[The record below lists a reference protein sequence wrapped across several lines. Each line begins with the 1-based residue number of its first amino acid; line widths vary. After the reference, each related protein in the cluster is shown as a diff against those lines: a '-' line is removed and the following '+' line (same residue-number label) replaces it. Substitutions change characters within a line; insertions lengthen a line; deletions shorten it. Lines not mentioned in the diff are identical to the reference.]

1 MQSILKTGLRKP
13 FILFEFWR
21 KTLYDVDTI
30 VLTFFIYSV
39 LGWICEVV
47 YCSVPKKH
55 FVNRGFLFGP
65 YLPIYGFG
73 ATFVIVLLEPF
84 YDSWPMVMILSAV
97 ITSVLEYI
105 TSFLLEKIFKVKLW
119 DYSTYPLN
127 LNGRICALNSTL
139 FALLSLFII
148 YVINTP
154 VYSFLSSL
162 NPTLVQLLS
171 LLVTAVMSA
180 DAAVA
185 VHKMSQFQHAMKEIA
200 KAKSEAEEKLRMIKS
215 SLSGENLAAALEHL
229 RKETEERKI
238 AYYRGVRHFFK
249 SNPSLTVKKAEFIK
263 QFELA
268 RETYEAMAK
277 QVRDE
282 YLREKEMRKGK
293 RKDKNND

>member
-1 MQSILKTGLRKP
+1 MKTGLRKP
-13 FILFEFWR
+13 FILFQFWR
-21 KTLYDVDTI
+21 KILYDVDTI

-162 NPTLVQLLS
+162 NPTLVQILS

-185 VHKMSQFQHAMKEIA
+185 VNKMSQFQHAMKEIA
-200 KAKSEAEEKLRMIKS
+200 KARSEAEEKLKIIKS
-215 SLSGENLAAALEHL
+215 SLSGENLAAALDHL

>member
-1 MQSILKTGLRKP
+1 M
-13 FILFEFWR
+13 
-21 KTLYDVDTI
+21 YDVDTI

-162 NPTLVQLLS
+162 NPTLVQILS

-185 VHKMSQFQHAMKEIA
+185 VNKMSQFQHAMKEIA
-200 KAKSEAEEKLRMIKS
+200 KARIEAEEKLKMIKS
-215 SLSGENLAAALEHL
+215 SLSGENLAAALDHL

-268 RETYEAMAK
+268 RETYETMAK

>member
-1 MQSILKTGLRKP
+1 M
-13 FILFEFWR
+13 
-21 KTLYDVDTI
+21 YDVDTI

-215 SLSGENLAAALEHL
+215 SLSGENLAAALDHL

-249 SNPSLTVKKAEFIK
+249 SNPSLTVRREDLRKPFEF
-263 QFELA
+263 A
-268 RETYEAMAK
+268 RETYDSVT
-277 QVRDE
+277 QHRHN
-282 YLREKEMRKGK
+282 LRMQRKAEKKGDGNA
-293 RKDKNND
+293 RS

>member
-1 MQSILKTGLRKP
+1 M
-13 FILFEFWR
+13 
-21 KTLYDVDTI
+21 YDVDTI

-162 NPTLVQLLS
+162 NPTLVQILS

-185 VHKMSQFQHAMKEIA
+185 VNKMSQFQHAMKEIA
-200 KAKSEAEEKLRMIKS
+200 KARSEAEEKLKMIKS
-215 SLSGENLAAALEHL
+215 SLSGENLAAALDHL

-249 SNPSLTVKKAEFIK
+249 SNPSLTVRREDLRKPFEF
-263 QFELA
+263 A
-268 RETYEAMAK
+268 RETYDSVT
-277 QVRDE
+277 QHRHN
-282 YLREKEMRKGK
+282 LRMQRKAEKKGDGNA
-293 RKDKNND
+293 RS

>member
-1 MQSILKTGLRKP
+1 MKTGLRKP
-13 FILFEFWR
+13 FILFQFWR
-21 KTLYDVDTI
+21 KILYDVDTI

-162 NPTLVQLLS
+162 NPTLVQILS

-185 VHKMSQFQHAMKEIA
+185 VNKMSQFQHAMKEIA
-200 KAKSEAEEKLRMIKS
+200 KARSEAEEKLKMIKS
-215 SLSGENLAAALEHL
+215 SLSGENLAAALDHL

-282 YLREKEMRKGK
+282 YLREKEMRKSK

>member
-1 MQSILKTGLRKP
+1 M
-13 FILFEFWR
+13 
-21 KTLYDVDTI
+21 YDVDTI

-162 NPTLVQLLS
+162 NPTLVQILS

-185 VHKMSQFQHAMKEIA
+185 VNKMSQFQHAMKEIA
-200 KAKSEAEEKLRMIKS
+200 KARSEAEEKLKMIKS
-215 SLSGENLAAALEHL
+215 SLSGENLAAALDHL

-268 RETYEAMAK
+268 RETYETMAK

>member
-1 MQSILKTGLRKP
+1 MKTGLRKP
-13 FILFEFWR
+13 FILFQFWR
-21 KTLYDVDTI
+21 KILYDVDTI

-39 LGWICEVV
+39 LGWVCEVV

-73 ATFVIVLLEPF
+73 AAFVIVLLEPF

-162 NPTLVQLLS
+162 NPTLVQILS

-185 VHKMSQFQHAMKEIA
+185 VNKMSQFQHAMKEIA
-200 KAKSEAEEKLRMIKS
+200 KARSEAEEKLKMIRS
-215 SLSGENLAAALEHL
+215 SLSGENLAAALDHL

>member
-1 MQSILKTGLRKP
+1 MKTGLRKP
-13 FILFEFWR
+13 FILFQFWR
-21 KTLYDVDTI
+21 KILYDVDTI

-162 NPTLVQLLS
+162 NPTLVQILS

-185 VHKMSQFQHAMKEIA
+185 VNKMSQFQHAMKEIA
-200 KAKSEAEEKLRMIKS
+200 KARSEAEEKLKMIKS
-215 SLSGENLAAALEHL
+215 SLSGENLAAALDHL

-268 RETYEAMAK
+268 RETYETMAK

>member
-1 MQSILKTGLRKP
+1 MKTGLRKP
-13 FILFEFWR
+13 FILFQFWR
-21 KTLYDVDTI
+21 KILYDVDTI

-162 NPTLVQLLS
+162 NPALVQILS

-185 VHKMSQFQHAMKEIA
+185 VNKMSQFQHAMKEIA
-200 KAKSEAEEKLRMIKS
+200 KARSEAEEKLKMIKS
-215 SLSGENLAAALEHL
+215 SLSGENLAAALDHL

>member
-1 MQSILKTGLRKP
+1 MKTGLRKP
-13 FILFEFWR
+13 FILFQFWR
-21 KTLYDVDTI
+21 KILYDVDTI

-162 NPTLVQLLS
+162 NPTLVQILS

-185 VHKMSQFQHAMKEIA
+185 AGAKGIIHAGTGNGSIHDNCDV
-200 KAKSEAEEKLRMIKS
+200 
-215 SLSGENLAAALEHL
+215 GLADA
-229 RKETEERKI
+229 
-238 AYYRGVRHFFK
+238 
-249 SNPSLTVKKAEFIK
+249 VKKGVTVVRSARVGNGVTTKSVQKWTDHGYLEANTLNPQKARILL
-263 QFELA
+263 QLA
-268 RETYEAMAK
+268 LTK
-277 QVRDE
+277 TSDPKKIQ
-282 YLREKEMRKGK
+282 EMFNKY
-293 RKDKNND
+293 

>member
-1 MQSILKTGLRKP
+1 MKTGLRKP
-13 FILFEFWR
+13 FILFQFWR
-21 KTLYDVDTI
+21 KILYDVDTI

-162 NPTLVQLLS
+162 NPTLVQILS

-185 VHKMSQFQHAMKEIA
+185 VNKMSQFQHAMKEIA
-200 KAKSEAEEKLRMIKS
+200 KARSEAEEKLKMIKS
-215 SLSGENLAAALEHL
+215 SLSGENLAAALDHL

>member
-1 MQSILKTGLRKP
+1 M
-13 FILFEFWR
+13 
-21 KTLYDVDTI
+21 YDVDTI

-162 NPTLVQLLS
+162 NPTLVQILS

-185 VHKMSQFQHAMKEIA
+185 VNKMSQFQHAMKEIA
-200 KAKSEAEEKLRMIKS
+200 KARSEAEEKLKIIKS
-215 SLSGENLAAALEHL
+215 SLSGENLAAALDHL

>member
-1 MQSILKTGLRKP
+1 MKTGLRKP
-13 FILFEFWR
+13 FILFQFWR
-21 KTLYDVDTI
+21 KILYDVDTI

-148 YVINTP
+148 YVVNTP

-162 NPTLVQLLS
+162 NPTLVQILS

-185 VHKMSQFQHAMKEIA
+185 VNKMSQFQHAMKEIA
-200 KAKSEAEEKLRMIKS
+200 KARSEAEEKLRMIKS
-215 SLSGENLAAALEHL
+215 SLSGENLAAALDHL

-268 RETYEAMAK
+268 RETYESMAK

>member
-1 MQSILKTGLRKP
+1 MQSILKAGLRKP

-21 KTLYDVDTI
+21 KILYDVDTI

-154 VYSFLSSL
+154 IYSFLSSL

-185 VHKMSQFQHAMKEIA
+185 VNKMSQFQHAMKEIA
-200 KAKSEAEEKLRMIKS
+200 KARSEAEEKLKMIKS
-215 SLSGENLAAALEHL
+215 SLSGENLAAALDHL

>member
-1 MQSILKTGLRKP
+1 MKAGLRKP
-13 FILFEFWR
+13 FILFQFWR
-21 KTLYDVDTI
+21 KILYDVDTI

-84 YDSWPMVMILSAV
+84 YNSWPMVMILSAV

-162 NPTLVQLLS
+162 NPTLVQILS

-185 VHKMSQFQHAMKEIA
+185 VNKMSQFQHAMKEIA
-200 KAKSEAEEKLRMIKS
+200 KARSEAEEKLKMIKS
-215 SLSGENLAAALEHL
+215 SLSGENLAAALDHL

-249 SNPSLTVKKAEFIK
+249 SNPSLTVTKAEFIK

>member
-1 MQSILKTGLRKP
+1 M
-13 FILFEFWR
+13 
-21 KTLYDVDTI
+21 YDVDTI

-162 NPTLVQLLS
+162 NPTLVQILS

-180 DAAVA
+180 DAALA
-185 VHKMSQFQHAMKEIA
+185 VNKMSQFQHAMKEIA
-200 KAKSEAEEKLRMIKS
+200 KARSEAEEKLKMIKS
-215 SLSGENLAAALEHL
+215 SLSGENLAAALDHL

>member
-1 MQSILKTGLRKP
+1 
-13 FILFEFWR
+13 
-21 KTLYDVDTI
+21 LYDVDTI

-162 NPTLVQLLS
+162 NPTLVQILS

-185 VHKMSQFQHAMKEIA
+185 VNKMSQFQHAMKEIA
-200 KAKSEAEEKLRMIKS
+200 KARSEAEEKLKMIKS
-215 SLSGENLAAALEHL
+215 SLSGENLAAALDHL

-268 RETYEAMAK
+268 RETYETMAK

-293 RKDKNND
+293 KKDKNND

>member
-1 MQSILKTGLRKP
+1 MKTGLRKP
-13 FILFEFWR
+13 FILFQFWR
-21 KTLYDVDTI
+21 KILYDVDTI

-162 NPTLVQLLS
+162 NPTLVQILS

-185 VHKMSQFQHAMKEIA
+185 VNKMSQFQHAVKEIA
-200 KAKSEAEEKLRMIKS
+200 KARSEAEEKLKMIKS
-215 SLSGENLAAALEHL
+215 SLSGENLAAALDHL

>member
-1 MQSILKTGLRKP
+1 MKTGLRKP
-13 FILFEFWR
+13 FILFQFWR
-21 KTLYDVDTI
+21 KILYDVDTI

-162 NPTLVQLLS
+162 NPTLVQILS

-185 VHKMSQFQHAMKEIA
+185 VNKMSQFQHAMKEIA
-200 KAKSEAEEKLRMIKS
+200 KARSEAEEKLKLIKS
-215 SLSGENLAAALEHL
+215 SLSGENLAAALDHL

-268 RETYEAMAK
+268 RETYETMAK

-293 RKDKNND
+293 KKDKNND

>member
-1 MQSILKTGLRKP
+1 MKTGLRKP
-13 FILFEFWR
+13 FILFQFWR
-21 KTLYDVDTI
+21 KILYDVDTI

-162 NPTLVQLLS
+162 NPTLVQILS

-185 VHKMSQFQHAMKEIA
+185 VNKMSQFQHAMNEIA
-200 KAKSEAEEKLRMIKS
+200 KARSEAEEKLKMIKS
-215 SLSGENLAAALEHL
+215 SLSGENLAAALDHL

-268 RETYEAMAK
+268 RETYETMAK

>member
-1 MQSILKTGLRKP
+1 MKTGLRKP
-13 FILFEFWR
+13 FILFQFWR
-21 KTLYDVDTI
+21 KILYDVDTI

-162 NPTLVQLLS
+162 NPTLVQILS

-185 VHKMSQFQHAMKEIA
+185 VNKMSQFQHAMKEIA
-200 KAKSEAEEKLRMIKS
+200 KARIEAEEKLKMIKS
-215 SLSGENLAAALEHL
+215 SLSGENLAAALDHL

-268 RETYEAMAK
+268 RETYETMAK

>member
-1 MQSILKTGLRKP
+1 M
-13 FILFEFWR
+13 
-21 KTLYDVDTI
+21 YDVDTI

-162 NPTLVQLLS
+162 NPTLVQILS

-185 VHKMSQFQHAMKEIA
+185 VNKMSQFQHAMKEIA
-200 KAKSEAEEKLRMIKS
+200 KARSEAEEKLKMIKS
-215 SLSGENLAAALEHL
+215 SLSGENLAAALDHL

>member
-1 MQSILKTGLRKP
+1 M
-13 FILFEFWR
+13 
-21 KTLYDVDTI
+21 YDVDTI

-39 LGWICEVV
+39 LGWVCEVV

-148 YVINTP
+148 YVINMP

-162 NPTLVQLLS
+162 NPTLVQILS

-185 VHKMSQFQHAMKEIA
+185 VNKMSQFQHAMKEIA
-200 KAKSEAEEKLRMIKS
+200 KARSEAEEKLKMIKS
-215 SLSGENLAAALEHL
+215 SLSGENLAAALDHL

>member
-1 MQSILKTGLRKP
+1 MKTGLRKP
-13 FILFEFWR
+13 FILFQFWR
-21 KTLYDVDTI
+21 KILYDVDTI

-162 NPTLVQLLS
+162 NPTLVQILS

-185 VHKMSQFQHAMKEIA
+185 VNKMSQFQHAMKEIA
-200 KAKSEAEEKLRMIKS
+200 KARSEAEEKLKMIKS
-215 SLSGENLAAALEHL
+215 SLSGENLAAALDHL

-293 RKDKNND
+293 RKDKSND

>member
-1 MQSILKTGLRKP
+1 MKTGLRKP
-13 FILFEFWR
+13 FILFQFWR
-21 KTLYDVDTI
+21 KILYDVDTI

-162 NPTLVQLLS
+162 NPTLVQILS

-180 DAAVA
+180 DAALA
-185 VHKMSQFQHAMKEIA
+185 VNKMSQFQHAMKEIA
-200 KAKSEAEEKLRMIKS
+200 KARSEAEEKLKMIKS
-215 SLSGENLAAALEHL
+215 SLSGENLAAALDHL

>member
-1 MQSILKTGLRKP
+1 MKTGLRKP
-13 FILFEFWR
+13 FILFQFWR
-21 KTLYDVDTI
+21 KILYDVDTI

-162 NPTLVQLLS
+162 NPTLVQILS

-180 DAAVA
+180 DAAVS
-185 VHKMSQFQHAMKEIA
+185 VNKMSQFQHAMKEIA
-200 KAKSEAEEKLRMIKS
+200 KARSEAEEKLKMIKS
-215 SLSGENLAAALEHL
+215 SLSGENLAAALDHL

>member
-1 MQSILKTGLRKP
+1 MKTGLRKP
-13 FILFEFWR
+13 FILFQFWR
-21 KTLYDVDTI
+21 KILYDVDTI

-73 ATFVIVLLEPF
+73 ATFVIVLLEAF

-162 NPTLVQLLS
+162 NPTLVQILS

-185 VHKMSQFQHAMKEIA
+185 VNKMSQFQHAMKEIA
-200 KAKSEAEEKLRMIKS
+200 KARSEAEEKLKMIKS
-215 SLSGENLAAALEHL
+215 SLSGENLAAALDHL

-268 RETYEAMAK
+268 RETYETMAK

-293 RKDKNND
+293 KKDKNND

>member
-1 MQSILKTGLRKP
+1 MKTGLRKP
-13 FILFEFWR
+13 FILFQFWR
-21 KTLYDVDTI
+21 KILYDVDTI

-39 LGWICEVV
+39 LGWVCEVV

-162 NPTLVQLLS
+162 NPTLVQILS

-185 VHKMSQFQHAMKEIA
+185 VNKMSQFQHAMKEIA
-200 KAKSEAEEKLRMIKS
+200 KARSEAEEKLKMIKS
-215 SLSGENLAAALEHL
+215 SLSGENLAAALDHL

>member
-1 MQSILKTGLRKP
+1 M
-13 FILFEFWR
+13 
-21 KTLYDVDTI
+21 YDVDTI

-162 NPTLVQLLS
+162 NPTLVQILS

-185 VHKMSQFQHAMKEIA
+185 VNKMSQFQHAMKEIA
-200 KAKSEAEEKLRMIKS
+200 KARSEAEEKLKMIKS
-215 SLSGENLAAALEHL
+215 SLSGENLAAALDHL

-282 YLREKEMRKGK
+282 YLREKEMRKSK

>member
-1 MQSILKTGLRKP
+1 MKTGLRKP
-13 FILFEFWR
+13 FILFQFWR
-21 KTLYDVDTI
+21 KILYDVDTI

-47 YCSVPKKH
+47 YCLVPKKH

-162 NPTLVQLLS
+162 NPTLVQILS

-185 VHKMSQFQHAMKEIA
+185 VNKMSQFQHAMKEIA
-200 KAKSEAEEKLRMIKS
+200 KARSEAEEKLKMIKS
-215 SLSGENLAAALEHL
+215 SLSGENLAAALDHL